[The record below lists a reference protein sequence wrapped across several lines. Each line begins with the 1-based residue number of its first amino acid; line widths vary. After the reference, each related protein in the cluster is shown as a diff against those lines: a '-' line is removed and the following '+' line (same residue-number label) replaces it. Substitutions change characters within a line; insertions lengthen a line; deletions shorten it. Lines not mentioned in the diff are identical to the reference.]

1 MNSRVVDFHFFISLA
16 SIASLLRTTLDGA
29 DDSRNHARQ
38 DYYYYYLPAHERE
51 LKKSRN
57 AIYPRRET
65 SFRWLLSVLG

>member
-38 DYYYYYLPAHERE
+38 DKTAYFPPVRPCP
-51 LKKSRN
+51 KSVPLT
-57 AIYPRRET
+57 A
-65 SFRWLLSVLG
+65 VCDDGGVCM